1 MLDIKY
7 VEGDD
12 QAGLYINGNLKCEGH
27 RIRINEGIETIRDY
41 VNDFSVNLNLINF
54 TSYEVD
60 QDWLEGRGDLPSK
73 FDSIPKGMLVEE

>member
-12 QAGLYINGNLKCEGH
+12 WAGLYINGNLKCEGH

-60 QDWLEGRGDLPSK
+60 QDWLEDRGDLPSK
-73 FDSIPKGMLVEE
+73 FNGIPKGMLEEN

>member
-12 QAGLYINGNLKCEGH
+12 WAGLYINGNLKCEGH
-27 RIRINEGIETIRDY
+27 RIRINEGIEAIRDY

-54 TSYEVD
+54 TS
-60 QDWLEGRGDLPSK
+60 
-73 FDSIPKGMLVEE
+73 